1 MQLERILPAL
11 QQYELGIYVLLGVV
25 ALINFQ
31 KLVSAW
37 NEWRGALFGIERD
50 IALRRFRTNLTIF
63 VLVILFALVE
73 FVIVSFVIPSYP
85 GNVALA
91 TPTLDVLATP
101 TVTLVARI
109 GGVATDKATSTP
121 TPQPTVQA
129 EGCVPGQIE
138 WIEPT
143 PGQEIS
149 ATVRLVGTVNVPNLG
164 FFKYEYSEPG
174 SDLWNTIAANNEPKV
189 KGEIGFWNTS
199 QLQPNDYLLRL
210 VVVDNQNQT
219 LPVCTIQVRVVSSQ

>member
-1 MQLERILPAL
+1 MENILPAL
-11 QQYELGIYVLLGVV
+11 QQYELGIYALLGVV
-25 ALINFQ
+25 ALVYFQ
-31 KLVSAW
+31 KLVVAW
-37 NEWRGALFGIERD
+37 REWRGALFGIERD
-50 IALRRFRTNLTIF
+50 IALRRFQTVLTVLILVVLF
-63 VLVILFALVE
+63 VMVE
-73 FVIVSFVIPSYP
+73 FVIVSFVLPAYP
-85 GNVALA
+85 GSTALA

-101 TVTLVARI
+101 TVTLAVRVGSLSSEKI
-109 GGVATDKATSTP
+109 TPTP
-121 TPQPTVQA
+121 TPQPTVQP
-129 EGCVPGQIE
+129 EGCIPGQIE

-143 PGQEIS
+143 AGQEVS

-219 LPVCTIQVRVVSSQ
+219 LPVCIIRVSVAQQP